1 MRLIERR
8 IGLLFAGFLLCF
20 LVVVTRAF
28 WLQGVQG
35 SDLAAQAVNQQTETV
50 EVPGLRGSL
59 LDRSGNLLAASED
72 AATIYATPYQV
83 KDKPQAA
90 KKIAAILDLKQKEVL
105 EALSEESGFAYIAL
119 KVPLAQAAKIEKL
132 HLEGI

>member
-20 LVVVTRAF
+20 LVIVGRAF

-35 SDLAAQAVNQQTETV
+35 SSLASQAISQQTETV
-50 EVPGLRGSL
+50 TVPGLRGDL
-59 LDRSGNLLAASED
+59 LDRRGNKLAASED

-83 KDKPQAA
+83 KNPPRRRRGWRRSSISRRARCWKR
-90 KKIAAILDLKQKEVL
+90 
-105 EALSEESGFAYIAL
+105 
-119 KVPLAQAAKIEKL
+119 
-132 HLEGI
+132 

>member
-20 LVVVTRAF
+20 LVIIGRAF

-35 SDLAAQAVNQQTETV
+35 AQLASEAISQQTETV
-50 EVPGLRGSL
+50 TVPGLRGSL
-59 LDRSGNLLAASED
+59 LDRRGNELAASED

-83 KDKPQAA
+83 KNPPQSGGETGPILEL
-90 KKIAAILDLKQKEVL
+90 KKGEVL
-105 EALSEESGFAYIAL
+105 ESLTAESGFSYVAH
-119 KVPLAQAAKIEKL
+119 KVGLDDRGARSK
-132 HLEGI
+132 G